1 MQQCQTRTCSFGSTA
16 KTKQVHFHRGHITH
30 NNWKK
35 PHVLRGDSNHP
46 KICCSQPSRA
56 HSQSALITMWCS
68 QSRSWCSAGPHT
80 YKWGRTGWECG
91 GWSHHEAEK
100 CRKEKRKKPL
110 PSSGTCLEQ
119 QPAIRPWKS
128 PGTQA
133 VSQRSPPL
141 SSVIVQPSKQ
151 EIKAWW
157 QETCMVEQTET
168 KKWKQQQVTLFNLE
182 NRRLSG
188 ILSTG
193 YVDIHCGILSTGM
206 WINFSREGGSRVP
219 KTWSMTFLSG
229 AH

>member
-1 MQQCQTRTCSFGSTA
+1 MFSGGIRITLKSAAVSPA
-16 KTKQVHFHRGHITH
+16 GH
-30 NNWKK
+30 N
-35 PHVLRGDSNHP
+35 
-46 KICCSQPSRA
+46 

-100 CRKEKRKKPL
+100 CRKERRKKPL
-110 PSSGTCLEQ
+110 SSSGTCLEQ

-157 QETCMVEQTET
+157 QETRVVEQTET
-168 KKWKQQQVTLFNLE
+168 KNGNSSRWPC
-182 NRRLSG
+182 
-188 ILSTG
+188 STWRIEG
-193 YVDIHCGILSTGM
+193 SVGSYPLDM
-206 WINFSREGGSRVP
+206 WISTVGSYP
-219 KTWSMTFLSG
+219 LECG
-229 AH
+229 

>member
-1 MQQCQTRTCSFGSTA
+1 MFSGGIRITLKSAAVSPA
-16 KTKQVHFHRGHITH
+16 GH
-30 NNWKK
+30 N
-35 PHVLRGDSNHP
+35 
-46 KICCSQPSRA
+46 
-56 HSQSALITMWCS
+56 HSQSTLITMWCS

-119 QPAIRPWKS
+119 QPAIQPWKS

-141 SSVIVQPSKQ
+141 SDCPAQQ
-151 EIKAWW
+151 AGNQGMMAGDTRGWTNW
-157 QETCMVEQTET
+157 N